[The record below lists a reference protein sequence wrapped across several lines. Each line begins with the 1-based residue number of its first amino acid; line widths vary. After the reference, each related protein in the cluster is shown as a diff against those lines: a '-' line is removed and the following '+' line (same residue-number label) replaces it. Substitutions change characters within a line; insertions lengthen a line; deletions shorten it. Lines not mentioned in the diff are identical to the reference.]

1 MTTVLDEAPKSI
13 RVQNWLTI
21 FEGEEDLFELLMD
34 SEDTADEIT
43 GSKAAMR
50 VVFRLDL
57 VEEGE

>member
-1 MTTVLDEAPKSI
+1 MTTVLDEAEKSI

-34 SEDTADEIT
+34 FEDTADEIT
-43 GSKAAMR
+43 SSKAAMR